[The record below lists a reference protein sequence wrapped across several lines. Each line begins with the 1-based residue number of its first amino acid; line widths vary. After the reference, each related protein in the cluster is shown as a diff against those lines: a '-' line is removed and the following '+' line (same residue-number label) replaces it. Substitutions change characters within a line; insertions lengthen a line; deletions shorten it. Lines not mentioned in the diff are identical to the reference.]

1 MTKILAVDPGDVRIG
16 LAISDPSGTIARPLL
31 VFRHRS
37 RKKDVERILQ
47 EAEAQGAEIILIG
60 LALDLDGQE
69 GPQARKALRMVRAL
83 REITAKA
90 IVTWDESGSSQRARY
105 IGKRDNMIDARAAAV
120 ILQEYLDETQ
130 T

>member
-16 LAISDPSGTIARPLL
+16 LAISDSSGIIARPLL

-47 EAEAQGAEIILIG
+47 EVDTQGAETILIG
-60 LALDLDGQE
+60 VALDLEGEE
-69 GPQARKALRMVRAL
+69 GPQARKALRLVRAL
-83 REITAKA
+83 QEVTVKA
-90 IVTWDESGSSQRARY
+90 IVTWDESGSSQRARHL
-105 IGKRDNMIDARAAAV
+105 GKKDDMIDARAAAV

>member
-16 LAISDPSGTIARPLL
+16 LAISDSSGVIARPLI

-47 EAEAQGAEIILIG
+47 EADAQGAEIILIG
-60 LALDLDGQE
+60 VALDLEGEE
-69 GPQARKALRMVRAL
+69 GPQARKALRLVRAL
-83 REITAKA
+83 QEATLKA
-90 IVTWDESGSSQRARY
+90 ILTWDESGSSQRARHLR
-105 IGKRDNMIDARAAAV
+105 KKDDMIDARAAAV
-120 ILQEYLDETQ
+120 ILQEYLDETK